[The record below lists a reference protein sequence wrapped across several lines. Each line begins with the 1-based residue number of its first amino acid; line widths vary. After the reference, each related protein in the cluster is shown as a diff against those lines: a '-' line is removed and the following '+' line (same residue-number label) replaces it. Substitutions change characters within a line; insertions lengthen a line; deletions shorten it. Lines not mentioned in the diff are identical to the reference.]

1 MLLGP
6 EVSCGPPELSV
17 SMPFALTI
25 PHCAHADPQHWNI
38 HLKRRTPQG
47 KWEVSSAP
55 SLARDGNGI
64 NPQVRDSVRDRRRET
79 AERKNY
85 NNKKKD
91 FALCEEAAELFS
103 AVLPKCAKLSG
114 YKPHPWI
121 P

>member
-17 SMPFALTI
+17 STPFALTI

-64 NPQVRDSVRDRRRET
+64 NPQVRDSVREGAERQLRET
-79 AERKNY
+79 ITTT
-85 NNKKKD
+85 KKD
-91 FALCEEAAELFS
+91 FALCEEAAESFS

>member
-17 SMPFALTI
+17 STPFALTI

-79 AERKNY
+79 AERNNY
-85 NNKKKD
+85 NNKKR
-91 FALCEEAAELFS
+91 FCTL
-103 AVLPKCAKLSG
+103 
-114 YKPHPWI
+114 
-121 P
+121 